1 MLVRSA
7 CRLSFSRS
15 IPVRAAVVQGQ
26 PVRKQSF
33 GYGDEAPKG
42 APGFGEHQ
50 LHPPETVTGTVKYI
64 SENMTNMPKYKEII
78 EGFGYP
84 GQRHSAGGLCTIGRI
99 YYGPG
104 RYDYGRPK
112 MPKGWFAN
120 YFYPFWEFGHL
131 MFVADRWVAWR
142 VLRHFLGIMICFLP
156 FNYQMHRNKAQIL
169 DYKSQGREW

>member
-1 MLVRSA
+1 MLARSA
-7 CRLSFSRS
+7 CRLAALRRAETR
-15 IPVRAAVVQGQ
+15 RAAAVQGERL
-26 PVRKQSF
+26 RKQAF
-33 GYGDEAPKG
+33 GYGDAAPPG
-42 APGFGEHQ
+42 APGFGDAQ
-50 LHPPETVTGTVKYI
+50 LHPPETMQQTAKYF

-112 MPKGWFAN
+112 MPKGWFQN
-120 YFYPFWEFGHL
+120 FFYPFWEFGHL

-142 VLRHFLGIMICFLP
+142 MLRHFLGIMICYIP
-156 FNYQMHRNKAQIL
+156 FNLNMQWNRQML
-169 DYKSQGREW
+169 EEYKTHHEW